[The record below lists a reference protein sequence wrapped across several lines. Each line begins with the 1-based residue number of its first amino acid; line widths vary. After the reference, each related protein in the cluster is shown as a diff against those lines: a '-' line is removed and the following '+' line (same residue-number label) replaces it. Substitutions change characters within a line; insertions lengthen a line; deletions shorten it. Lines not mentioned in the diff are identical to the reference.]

1 MRTDVKILLVTIAIG
16 IAVVSCKRHHDN
28 SATVIVSD
36 DGKTTISAGT
46 EAGKAS
52 VAAAAPSTTTVAIDS
67 DKFKAN
73 IEIPGIEF
81 DGSKMDIDGIK
92 LPKGSAIKGM
102 SVNAT
107 DKGGTERGNVV
118 FDFASPMIPAAVADH
133 LVGQIAD
140 SDWAPATRT
149 TAADGAILLSTSKT
163 DDGKETLDYRL
174 VADGA
179 AATRGTA
186 TIYGDKHGDKKNW

>member
-1 MRTDVKILLVTIAIG
+1 MRTDVKILLVTAAIG
-16 IAVVSCKRHHDN
+16 IAVVSCKRDHGD
-28 SATVIVSD
+28 TVDVVHE
-36 DGKTTISAGT
+36 DGKTTISAVT
-46 EAGKAS
+46 DAGKAS
-52 VAAAAPSTTTVAIDS
+52 VVAALPSTSTIAIDS

-92 LPKGSAIKGM
+92 LPKGSAIKGLN
-102 SVNAT
+102 VNAT
-107 DKGGTERGNVV
+107 DKDGTERGNVV
-118 FDFASPMIPAAVADH
+118 FDFASPMTPAAVADH
-133 LVGQIAD
+133 LTAQIAD

-149 TAADGAILLSTSKT
+149 TAADGAIVLSTSKT

-186 TIYGDKHGDKKNW
+186 TIRGDKHGSK